1 MTVGT
6 STQVGLDAFGKG
18 AWRSAYTAL
27 TEADREAPLD
37 LDGLERL
44 ATAAHLIGSD
54 DWDELW
60 ARTHRECLRGADP
73 ARAARCA
80 FWLAFALLSRGEAA
94 RGSGWL
100 ARAQRLIDDG
110 QLDCAERGYLLIPQ
124 ALGCL
129 EDGDADGALALFVD
143 VCALG
148 DRFGDPDLATIGRL
162 GHGQSLLVLGDCGPG
177 VALLDEA
184 IVAVTSGEVSPLAA
198 GLVYCA
204 AIESCQH
211 IFDLRRAQEW
221 TAALSRWCDD
231 RPDLAPYRGQCLVHR
246 AEIMQLHGAW
256 TDAVQE
262 AARAAERLAGEPAA
276 GDALYRQAEL
286 HRLGGRLDR
295 AEDGYRA
302 ASLAGRE
309 PQPGLA
315 LLRLAQGG
323 TDAAEAA
330 IRRVLDEATAAVTRA
345 RVLGPYV
352 EIVLAAGDVTSARI
366 AADELGAIAE
376 RIDAPYLHGLAAHA
390 TSEVLLA
397 EGDAR
402 AALPV
407 LRRAWAIWRDLDA
420 PYEAAR
426 SRVLIGLACRAV
438 GDGDTADME
447 LDAARLGF
455 EALGAAV
462 DLARVESL
470 LRPGPASLPAGLTAR
485 EVEVLTLVAEG
496 RTNREIASA
505 LFISEHTVARHLQN
519 IFAKTGVT
527 SRTAA
532 ATFAH
537 DRRLL

>member
-1 MTVGT
+1 VGT
-6 STQVGLDAFGKG
+6 SAQVGFDAFGRG
-18 AWRSAYTAL
+18 AWRAAYAAL
-27 TEADREAPLD
+27 TDADREAPLD

-54 DWDELW
+54 DWDGLW
-60 ARTHRECLRGADP
+60 ERTHRECLRGADP

-80 FWLAFALLSRGEAA
+80 FWLAFALMSRGEAA

-129 EDGDADGALALFVD
+129 EGGDADGALALFVD

-148 DRFGDPDLATIGRL
+148 DRFGDADLATIGRL
-162 GHGQSLLVLGDCGPG
+162 GHGQSLLVRGECGPG

-184 IVAVTSGEVSPLAA
+184 IVAVTAGEVSPLAA

-231 RPDLAPYRGQCLVHR
+231 QPDLAPYRGQCLVHR

-256 TDAVQE
+256 SDAVRE
-262 AARAAERLAGEPAA
+262 AAQAAVRLAGEPAA
-276 GDALYRQAEL
+276 ADALYRQAEL
-286 HRLGGRLDR
+286 HRLCGRLDR

-315 LLRLAQGG
+315 LLRLAQGR
-323 TDAAEAA
+323 TDAAVAA
-330 IRRVLDEATAAVTRA
+330 IRRVLDEATAPVTRA
-345 RVLGPYV
+345 RILGPYV
-352 EIVLAAGDVTSARI
+352 EIVLAVGDITSARI
-366 AADELGAIAE
+366 AADELGAVAGQ
-376 RIDAPYLHGLAAHA
+376 IDAPYLHALAAHA
-390 TSEVLLA
+390 TSSVLLA
-397 EGDAR
+397 EGDGR

-407 LRRAWAIWRDLDA
+407 LRRAWGLWRGLDA

-438 GDGDTADME
+438 GDGDTAEME

-455 EALGAAV
+455 EALGATV

-470 LRPGPASLPAGLTAR
+470 LRPGPAPLPAGLTAR

-537 DRRLL
+537 GHRLL